1 MSEAENLEAKLIKSD
16 FIEALESIQRDD
28 LEGKTQT
35 LGIGGIR
42 EFMAEAT
49 DNSFRSLIQKF
60 RNKHRNEIYEVALTE
75 HGLKC
80 NCNEWNSRR
89 CCRHIV
95 YVFDKLSIR
104 DEHGRIVGISCKV
117 TETPTYEDAKVMNF
131 GRNDAETD
139 KWQSE
144 HIAVIEL

>member
-80 NCNEWNSRR
+80 NCNEWN
-89 CCRHIV
+89 
-95 YVFDKLSIR
+95 
-104 DEHGRIVGISCKV
+104 
-117 TETPTYEDAKVMNF
+117 
-131 GRNDAETD
+131 
-139 KWQSE
+139 
-144 HIAVIEL
+144 